1 MIEERDLDAAV
12 AAGVLDAETRERLLV
27 FARDL
32 RRGTAGPDEEQFRL
46 LTGFNDIFVSIA
58 IGLVL
63 FALGSLAGGLGA
75 VAVAAASWG
84 LAEYFTRKR
93 RMALPSIVLLL
104 AFVGAM
110 FGFGLR
116 LQIGLGGETGL
127 NALTGFSVGNPNAN
141 ITGFLLGGALAA
153 LAAAAHGW
161 RFAVP
166 ITIAVGAA
174 AASLLIALLVG
185 SEMASTLGSAA
196 GFELVVALC
205 GFTIFALAMWFDS
218 RDLARVTR
226 RTDVAFWLHLLA
238 APMIIHPVFAATG
251 LSSGA
256 TGPGAA
262 LAAVMLYLVLTVLA
276 LAIDRRALLVS
287 ALGYVI
293 YAINALIGRGDD
305 VSAGFGATAL
315 VIGLFLVLLSAAWR
329 PVRGAVLNLLPAGLR
344 ARLPVA
350 TA

>member
-12 AAGVLDAETRERLLV
+12 AAGILDAVTRERLVV
-27 FARDL
+27 FTRDL

-63 FALGSLAGGLGA
+63 FALSGLAGSLGP

-84 LAEYFTRKR
+84 LAEYFTKRR

-110 FGFGLR
+110 FGFGLE
-116 LQIGLGGETGL
+116 LSNGLGL
-127 NALTGFSVGNPNAN
+127 NPNEYAPL
-141 ITGFLLGGALAA
+141 GFLLGNPNSNPGGLLLGGCLAA
-153 LAAAAHGW
+153 FAAAAHWW
-161 RFAVP
+161 RFKVP
-166 ITIAVGAA
+166 VTVAAGAA
-174 AASLLIALLVG
+174 AASLFVIVLTGGALSALLG
-185 SEMASTLGSAA
+185 STS
-196 GFELVVALC
+196 FEPVVALC
-205 GFTIFALAMWFDS
+205 GFAVFALAMWFDS

-238 APMIIHPVFAATG
+238 APMIIHPVFAVTG
-251 LSSGA
+251 LADGA
-256 TGPGAA
+256 TGPVAA
-262 LAAVMLYLVLTVLA
+262 TIVVALYLLLTGVA

-293 YAINALIGRGDD
+293 YAINALIGRSDGM
-305 VSAGFGATAL
+305 SAGFGITAL

-329 PVRGAVLNLLPAGLR
+329 PVRGAVLGVLPPKLR
-344 ARLPVA
+344 ARLPIAA
-350 TA
+350 T